1 MKKTKRIPS
10 RICVGCQEAKD
21 KPSLVRVVKD
31 SENHLSLDT
40 TGKKNG
46 RGAYLCRNLDCFERA
61 MKNKGLERS
70 LKMQIPKEMV
80 EELKK
85 EMSGFETG

>member
-46 RGAYLCRNLDCFERA
+46 RGAYLCDSVSCLEKAIKAKRLERA
-61 MKNKGLERS
+61 F
-70 LKMQIPKEMV
+70 EMTIEDKIY
-80 EELKK
+80 EELRGVMIDKS
-85 EMSGFETG
+85 E

>member
-1 MKKTKRIPS
+1 MKTKRVPS

-21 KPSLVRVVKD
+21 KPNLIRVVKD
-31 SENHLSLDT
+31 SENHLSLDV

-46 RGAYLCRNLDCFERA
+46 RGAYLCKNWDCFERA

-70 LKMQIPKEMV
+70 LKMQIPKEMI

-85 EMSGFETG
+85 EMSAFETG